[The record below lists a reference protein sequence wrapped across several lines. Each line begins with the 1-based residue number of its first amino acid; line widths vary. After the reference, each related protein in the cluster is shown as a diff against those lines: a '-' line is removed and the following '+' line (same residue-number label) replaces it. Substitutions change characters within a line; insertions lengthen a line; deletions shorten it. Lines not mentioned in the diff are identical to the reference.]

1 MIKIRQITWKQ
12 REILLIITI
21 NYYGIPNYDIEGK
34 ILRLERAM
42 AQERAI
48 PIVV

>member
-1 MIKIRQITWKQ
+1 M
-12 REILLIITI
+12 
-21 NYYGIPNYDIEGK
+21 PNYDIEGK